1 MNDTPFQPITLYL
14 KSSDYSSKI
23 EESNLIF
30 DLNEIIAVPPNVNI
44 FMKLDSFQFTN
55 CFYTVNT
62 NNQYFY
68 YTILGGSMQTL
79 TITNGFFNIDDLVI
93 LLNATAGGAIVFSWD
108 YYRYTITI
116 TSSSSFTI
124 NSGKNNIYNI
134 LGFNN
139 VGTITYATSFTS
151 PYLFNTMNVQQLKI
165 CLANINLKSIERK
178 TNKKDNILYAL
189 RVNVGPGE
197 IQNFFNNNDFMYC
210 LYDNTIPS
218 INVQIID
225 QNDLFVQFNGIEWFM
240 SINIS
245 FQYKKQLIP
254 AHYLSDIEGNIN
266 NYDNTAEEAL
276 EDEHKRKLNDVLDE
290 IIYRNNLLKRNKKI
304 SN

>member
-1 MNDTPFQPITLYL
+1 MNDTPFNPITLYL
-14 KSSDYSSKI
+14 KSSDYSSKL

-30 DLNEIIAVPPNVNI
+30 DLNEIIAVPPNVDI
-44 FMKLDSFQFTN
+44 LMKLDSFQFTN
-55 CFYTVNT
+55 SFYTVND

-79 TITNGFFNIDDLVI
+79 TITNGFYNIDDLVI

-116 TSSSSFTI
+116 TSTSSFII

-134 LGFNN
+134 IGFNN
-139 VGTITYATSFTS
+139 SGTTAYATSITS

-165 CLANINLKSIERK
+165 CLANINLKSIEK
-178 TNKKDNILYAL
+178 KYNKKDNILYSL
-189 RVNVGPGE
+189 RVAVGAGE
-197 IQNFFNNNDFMYC
+197 IQNFYNNNDFMYS
-210 LYDNTIPS
+210 LYDNTIS
-218 INVQIID
+218 SLNVQIID
-225 QNDLFVQFNGIEWFM
+225 QNDVFVQFNGIEWFM
-240 SINIS
+240 SINIC

-254 AHYLSDIEGNIN
+254 AHYLTDNVGNIAD
-266 NYDNTAEEAL
+266 YEYTAEEAL

-290 IIYRNNLLKRNKKI
+290 IIYRNNLLKHRKI
-304 SN
+304 LK